1 MAIEIVDFPIN
12 SMVIFHS
19 YGAVYQRVAF
29 LRQPPRRAL
38 SRPCRRLENRME
50 SFNQDAVSEKA
61 VGGAVFFF
69 LRSWENKYSF
79 SG

>member
-38 SRPCRRLENRME
+38 SRPCQRARPRLENRME

-61 VGGAVFFF
+61 MGVAVFFF
-69 LRSWENKYSF
+69 SEIMGK
-79 SG
+79 